1 MRVTKTIVNSSEIS
15 SFIDLE
21 IPDGVPKEKRDSVKR
36 ECGGVI
42 IDGIL
47 LAVGKAK
54 SPIAGEDWPPLSSEY
69 KEEKSEDGRG
79 TKANLESSGDMLDA
93 LGFTT
98 TDDGIKLAIT
108 GDQAPKADG
117 HNNFSGK
124 SRLPRRKFLPEE
136 GDSFISQIEND
147 VQSII
152 SEAVVTGD
160 NVTKNRIKQVSTK
173 VELNNLLRELYPSI
187 TVREA
192 KSAILLDDKLRALFF
207 PILWLF

>member
-36 ECGGVI
+36 ECGEVI

-47 LAVGKAK
+47 LAVGRSR
-54 SPIAGEDWPPLSSEY
+54 SPIAGEDWPPLSQDY
-69 KEEKSEDGRG
+69 RDEKRDMGRG
-79 TKANLESSGDMLDA
+79 GKANMEQSGDMLDA
-93 LGFTT
+93 LKFSVTN
-98 TDDGIKLAIT
+98 DGIKLGIEGEA
-108 GDQAPKADG
+108 APRADG

-152 SEAVVTGD
+152 SESVVTGES
-160 NVTKNRIKQVSTK
+160 VTKARIKQVSTK

-192 KSAILLDDKLRALFF
+192 KSAILLDDKLRSLFF